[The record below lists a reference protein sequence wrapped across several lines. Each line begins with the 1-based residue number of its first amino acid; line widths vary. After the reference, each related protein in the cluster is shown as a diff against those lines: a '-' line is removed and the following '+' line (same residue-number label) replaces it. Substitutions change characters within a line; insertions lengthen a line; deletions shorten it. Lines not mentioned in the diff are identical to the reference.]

1 MTISLHR
8 LTRTFMEFL
17 SCRVRSSFP
26 EQGVTSYSSYTLQR
40 CVTLP
45 MRDQLL
51 VAQLGILSR
60 PQFHDVGP
68 GSWSKPITAPSRPR
82 MHPWCTPC
90 PHNELRQWFVQTV
103 RCQNYRGTM
112 RVPTHMLHILYKLPI
127 NMHATRITATTCTSG
142 FMREEEDTSDF
153 SGPFQILWLTRN
165 IRH

>member
-1 MTISLHR
+1 
-8 LTRTFMEFL
+8 MEFL

-26 EQGVTSYSSYTLQR
+26 EQGVTGYNSYTLQR

-51 VAQLGILSR
+51 VAQPGVLSR

-68 GSWSKPITAPSRPR
+68 SSWSKTITAPFTTLHASL
-82 MHPWCTPC
+82 CTPC

-103 RCQNYRGTM
+103 ICQNYFGTM
-112 RVPTHMLHILYKLPI
+112 RVPTNMLHILYELPI

-142 FMREEEDTSDF
+142 LMREEEDTTDF
-153 SGPFQILWLTRN
+153 SVPFQISWLTRN
-165 IRH
+165 IRR